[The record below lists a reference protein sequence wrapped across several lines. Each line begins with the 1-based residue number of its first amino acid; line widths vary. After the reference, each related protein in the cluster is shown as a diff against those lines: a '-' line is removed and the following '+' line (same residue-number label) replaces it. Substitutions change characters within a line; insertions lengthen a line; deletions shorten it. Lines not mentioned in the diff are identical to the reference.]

1 VERISKGEK
10 RHKRIKVYPFLPR
23 PLFEYLYR
31 RLVVVQLE
39 KDSNMATADQSDS
52 YLFQLILEK
61 LDNLQELLHKR
72 KKPFLTIQETSEY
85 LGVSK
90 NTLYGYTSKGILPFY
105 KLRNRKLYF
114 RISDLNRF
122 VLSPENRVGDSIE
135 TGFENK
141 PGKTESYDFDKFI
154 LEPQKRK
161 TKITEKGKENE
172 GRKTQ

>member
-1 VERISKGEK
+1 
-10 RHKRIKVYPFLPR
+10 
-23 PLFEYLYR
+23 
-31 RLVVVQLE
+31 
-39 KDSNMATADQSDS
+39 MATSDKS
-52 YLFQLILEK
+52 DNYLLQLILDK
-61 LDNLQELLHKR
+61 IDGLKDLLHKR

-122 VLSPENRVGDSIE
+122 VLSPENRVEVSIE

-141 PGKTESYDFDKFI
+141 PEKTPISDFDEFM
-154 LEPQKRK
+154 LGPQKRK
-161 TKITEKGKENE
+161 EKPSKTGNENE
-172 GRKTQ
+172 KRKSQ

>member
-1 VERISKGEK
+1 
-10 RHKRIKVYPFLPR
+10 
-23 PLFEYLYR
+23 
-31 RLVVVQLE
+31 
-39 KDSNMATADQSDS
+39 MATSDKS
-52 YLFQLILEK
+52 DNYLLQLILDK
-61 LDNLQELLHKR
+61 IDGLKDLLHKR

-122 VLSPENRVGDSIE
+122 VLSPENRVEDSIE

-141 PGKTESYDFDKFI
+141 PENPQISDFEEITLGPQKKGKKPSKTGIEN
-154 LEPQKRK
+154 EKRK
-161 TKITEKGKENE
+161 T
-172 GRKTQ
+172 

>member
-1 VERISKGEK
+1 
-10 RHKRIKVYPFLPR
+10 
-23 PLFEYLYR
+23 
-31 RLVVVQLE
+31 
-39 KDSNMATADQSDS
+39 MATSDKS
-52 YLFQLILEK
+52 DNYLLQLILDK
-61 LDNLQELLHKR
+61 IDGLKDLLHKR

-122 VLSPENRVGDSIE
+122 VLSPENRVEDSIE

-141 PGKTESYDFDKFI
+141 PEKNQISDFDEFM
-154 LEPQKRK
+154 LGPQKRGKKPSK
-161 TKITEKGKENE
+161 TGNENE
-172 GRKTQ
+172 KRKTQ